1 MAAVNA
7 SAADSHAALALNLT
21 KAAAGAALAIADR
34 NASFALNE
42 TGNGSALGA
51 VVVESLAAGARAGGN
66 HSDDSLHL
74 PHHGALLDPHHPHPW
89 QHSAQLHHGHP
100 MPHQPAPFAAVL
112 TFYAVLVTMVM
123 AQTGLFWWKKNHKRS
138 YELVTLFGLWVFP
151 AITCVVLKFWRFLL
165 VWIVFTGITGHLLS
179 LCLAKPMDRTTP
191 RKVYTWFLLLYKVSV
206 GIGSTGYFLLLAF
219 YFLEIFGLHHLVHD
233 VISKVITPTAAVLW
247 IWYGLY
253 FGILGRDCA
262 EVCADQM
269 SKRIGTGRRLAVS
282 VNNCGICGQELRD
295 FTHLGEQAGATEGYE
310 KTVQLACKHLFHSG
324 CIRGWTIVG
333 KKDSCPVCCEKVDLR
348 SLYSD
353 RPWETR
359 NLSWIQMLDA
369 VRYMVVWNPII
380 LIALH
385 GIFSVLGVADHHDPT
400 HPHGAAALGGAHP
413 AAVGGVQGPGGLP
426 AHSM

>member
-1 MAAVNA
+1 MADTNSSAPLAGSGALNA
-7 SAADSHAALALNLT
+7 SVSEVNGTGLESLRHAAAEAI
-21 KAAAGAALAIADR
+21 AAAH
-34 NASFALNE
+34 
-42 TGNGSALGA
+42 
-51 VVVESLAAGARAGGN
+51 GGN
-66 HSDDSLHL
+66 HSDGAHVVAAHGGAELHR
-74 PHHGALLDPHHPHPW
+74 
-89 QHSAQLHHGHP
+89 QHGH
-100 MPHQPAPFAAVL
+100 MGHMQHGHLHGHHEPAPMAAVL
-112 TFYAVLVTMVM
+112 TFYAVLICMVM

-151 AITCVVLKFWRFLL
+151 AITCMVLKFWRFLL
-165 VWIVFTGITGHLLS
+165 VWLAFSAFTGYLLS
-179 LCLAKPMDRTTP
+179 LCLAKPMDRSTP
-191 RKVYTWFLLLYKVSV
+191 RKVYTWFLLAYKVSV
-206 GIGSTGYFLLLAF
+206 GVGSTGYGLLLVF
-219 YFLEIFGLHHLVHD
+219 YFLEVFGLHHLVHD
-233 VISKVITPTAAVLW
+233 IISRVITPNAAILW

-282 VNNCGICGQELRD
+282 VNSCGICNQELRD
-295 FTHLGEQAGATEGYE
+295 FTHLGEAAGEGYE
-310 KTVQLACKHLFHSG
+310 ATVQLGCKHLFHSG

-333 KKDSCPVCCEKVDLR
+333 KKDLCPVCCEKVDLR

-385 GIFSVLGVADHHDPT
+385 GVFSFFGMTEHHPHDPAAP
-400 HPHGAAALGGAHP
+400 HPGALGDAHP
-413 AAVGGVQGPGGLP
+413 AAGPGALP
-426 AHSM
+426 GHVASL